1 MAPSQNQNPSYT
13 LHYSAIEMLG
23 HVLCSSSPFGMLI
36 RYPTGVGLFA
46 FLRYASILAILSL
59 STGKISAHSWAV
71 KVRKSSVC
79 LLVNITVWYLELGR
93 GLTEE
98 KTVPPSVNRDLS

>member
-1 MAPSQNQNPSYT
+1 MFCA
-13 LHYSAIEMLG
+13 A
-23 HVLCSSSPFGMLI
+23 SSPFGILI

-59 STGKISAHSWAV
+59 STSKISAHSWVV
-71 KVRKSSVC
+71 KVCKSSVC
-79 LLVNITVWYLELGR
+79 LLVNITVWYLELGQ

-98 KTVPPSVNRDLS
+98 KTVPPSVNRDLSCPFSSRTLSLAQDMHFFLA